1 MRGIFLLR
9 ARRELAHSWECPY
22 YQPMNTN
29 RPAAYYAMQSVKAS
43 RMAVW
48 HEDRGTQHASMYNGL
63 CAEYLADAMRILA

>member
-1 MRGIFLLR
+1 
-9 ARRELAHSWECPY
+9 
-22 YQPMNTN
+22 
-29 RPAAYYAMQSVKAS
+29 MQSVKAS